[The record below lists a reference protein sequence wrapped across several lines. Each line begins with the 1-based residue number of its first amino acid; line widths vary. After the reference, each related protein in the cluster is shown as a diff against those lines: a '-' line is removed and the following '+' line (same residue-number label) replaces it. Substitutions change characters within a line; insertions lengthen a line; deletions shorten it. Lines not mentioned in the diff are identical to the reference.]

1 MPAVDMKKTLK
12 ELYLAVPREP
22 CLVKVP
28 ACQYLVV
35 DGKGDPNTSKDFSA
49 AIQALYGLSYTLKF
63 MLKGEG
69 VEFVVMPLEGLFHAD
84 NPEVFLK
91 GNKKAWRWTLMIL
104 QPRGVTQK
112 RLAAAR
118 GELMKKKGLSSL
130 PDVRLEKF
138 SEGLCVQVLHI
149 GPYAA
154 EKPTIEGLHAFM
166 KAKGLDFAGAHHE
179 IYISDPNRTAP
190 AKMQTVI
197 RQPVRK
203 PRP

>member
-1 MPAVDMKKTLK
+1 MAALDMKKTLK

-28 ACQYLVV
+28 ACQYLMV

-63 MLKGEG
+63 MLKDEG
-69 VEFVVMPLEGLFHAD
+69 VEFVVMPLEGLFNAD
-84 NPEVFLK
+84 DPEVFLR

-112 RLAAAR
+112 RLSAAR

-130 PDVRLEKF
+130 PDVRLAKL

-154 EKPTIEGLHAFM
+154 ERPTIEGMHAFM
-166 KAKGLDFAGAHHE
+166 KEKGLDFAGAHHE
-179 IYISDPNRTAP
+179 IYISDPTRTAP
-190 AKMQTVI
+190 AKMKTVI
-197 RQPVRK
+197 RQPVRR